1 MQEGLKIKDPVEL
14 ENYKRRIWLEFE
26 TNLRN
31 QIHHLGTWAKYAL
44 WEAELGEVV
53 RARSIFEWAIEVD
66 YKNVALWLKYA
77 EMEMKYK
84 FVNHARNVWEWAC
97 SLMPRID

>member
-14 ENYKRRIWLEFE
+14 ENYKWWVRLEFE

-53 RARSIFEWAIEVD
+53 RAWSIFEWAIEVD